1 MLVLDEHAR
10 AEVGDER
17 GEPRAV
23 GGAGLGEGLVGRS
36 GGHGI
41 TIAPAS
47 PATVKLSSSF
57 PQATFILSIG
67 DAGGTMVATAPI
79 RALIIED
86 APEIAELVR
95 TVLEQETFDV
105 EVCGDG
111 DAGLAAAR
119 DRVPDVVVLDVTLP
133 GIDGIEVCRRLRT
146 FSDAYVVML
155 TGRAEETDRLIGL
168 AVGAD
173 DYVTKP
179 FSPKELVARI
189 RAMLRRPRAGAPV
202 GGGAADDGIRHFG
215 DLTIDVGAREVL
227 LDGAPVELSKLEFDI
242 LGALSEHAR
251 ISLSR
256 DQLLER
262 VWGPNWFGDDH
273 VIDVHVSNLRRKLG
287 DDPRN
292 PRFVRTVRGFGYRM
306 GDGGQALPQR

>member
-1 MLVLDEHAR
+1 MLVLDEHAG

-17 GEPRAV
+17 GEARAIGGGRRLCETLV
-23 GGAGLGEGLVGRS
+23 GGT

-41 TIAPAS
+41 TITPAVRI
-47 PATVKLSSSF
+47 AVKVSSRF
-57 PQATFILSIG
+57 GQATFILPME
-67 DAGGTMVATAPI
+67 DAEGVMPTTGPI
-79 RALIIED
+79 RALIVED
-86 APEIAELVR
+86 APEIAHLVR
-95 TVLEQETFDV
+95 TVLEQEAFDV
-105 EVCGDG
+105 EVCVDG
-111 DAGLAAAR
+111 PAGLQAAR

-133 GIDGIEVCRRLRT
+133 GMDGIEVCRQLRT

-189 RAMLRRPRAGAPV
+189 RAMLRRPRAGAPA
-202 GGGAADDGIRHFG
+202 GGGAAPDGIRRFG
-215 DLTIDVGAREVL
+215 DLSIDVGAREVL
-227 LDGAPVELSKLEFDI
+227 LAGATVELSKLEFDI
-242 LGALSEHAR
+242 LDALSEHAR

-287 DDPRN
+287 DDPRS
-292 PRFVRTVRGFGYRM
+292 PRYVRTVRGFGYRM
-306 GDGGQALPQR
+306 GDGGQA

>member
-1 MLVLDEHAR
+1 MTV
-10 AEVGDER
+10 
-17 GEPRAV
+17 P
-23 GGAGLGEGLVGRS
+23 GA
-36 GGHGI
+36 
-41 TIAPAS
+41 
-47 PATVKLSSSF
+47 
-57 PQATFILSIG
+57 
-67 DAGGTMVATAPI
+67 I

-95 TVLEQETFDV
+95 TVLEREAFTV
-105 EVCGDG
+105 EVCGTG

-119 DRVPDVVVLDVTLP
+119 NRAPDVVVLDVTLP
-133 GIDGIEVCRRLRT
+133 GMDGIEVCRQLRT

-189 RAMLRRPRAGAPV
+189 RAMLRRPRAGAP
-202 GGGAADDGIRHFG
+202 AAATVEDGIRRFG
-215 DLTIDVGAREVL
+215 PLSVDVGAREVL
-227 LDGAPVELSKLEFDI
+227 LSGEAIELSKLEFDI
-242 LGALSEHAR
+242 LDALSEHAR

-273 VIDVHVSNLRRKLG
+273 VIDVHISNLRRKLG
-287 DDPRN
+287 DDPRS

-306 GDGGQALPQR
+306 GDGGQA